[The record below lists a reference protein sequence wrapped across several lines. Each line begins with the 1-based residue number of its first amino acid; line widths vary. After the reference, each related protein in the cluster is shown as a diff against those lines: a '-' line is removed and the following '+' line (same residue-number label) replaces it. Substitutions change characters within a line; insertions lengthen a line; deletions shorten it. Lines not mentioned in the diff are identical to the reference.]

1 VSRAAS
7 LLALVAVLAGCGGG
21 GGGRAD
27 QVLSD
32 AAGNLGK
39 LRSGDLT
46 LRLVLSPRQ
55 GTKGRIGFELRGP
68 FALRPEALP
77 VAKIAYTQIAGA
89 HEASATFI
97 STGSKAFAEVN
108 GKAYELPAASARAIL
123 DAAGGPSG
131 SNTFGQLRIDNWV
144 KHPVVTDGGQVGGAQ
159 TMHVTGDLDVVA
171 AANGLLDLVRQLGRA
186 APKLEGDQAKQLE
199 SAVQS
204 SSFELWSGR
213 DDHLL
218 RRLLLKADL
227 GLGVPQSLRRVF
239 GSVVGAKL
247 DFELAV
253 SHPNKAVTVAPPT
266 NPLPSSQLP
275 GG

>member
-1 VSRAAS
+1 MRRAAS
-7 LLALVAVLAGCGGG
+7 LLVVVALLAGCGGN
-21 GGGRAD
+21 GRAN

-32 AAGNLGK
+32 ATGNLGK

-46 LRLVLSPRQ
+46 LRLVVSPRE

-68 FALRPEALP
+68 FALRPGMLP
-77 VAKIAYTQIAGA
+77 VAKVAYTQIAGA
-89 HEASATFI
+89 HEATATFI
-97 STGSKAFAEVN
+97 STGTKAFAVVN
-108 GKAYELPAASARAIL
+108 GKAYELPAASTNAVRQ
-123 DAAGGPSG
+123 AAGGPGG
-131 SNTFGQLRIDNWV
+131 SSTFGQLRIDNWV
-144 KHPVVTDGGQVGGAQ
+144 KHPVVGNSGEVGGAP
-159 TMHVTGDLDVVA
+159 TTRVSGDLDLVA

-186 APKLEGDQAKQLE
+186 APTIEGDQAKQLE
-199 SAVQS
+199 NAVRS

-227 GLGVPQSLRRVF
+227 GLDVPQSLRRVL
-239 GSVVGAKL
+239 GDVIGAKI
-247 DFELAV
+247 DFELAILN
-253 SHPNKAVTVAPPT
+253 PNKPVSVAPPT

>member
-1 VSRAAS
+1 M
-7 LLALVAVLAGCGGG
+7 LVAVACVAGCGGSS
-21 GGGRAD
+21 RAN
-27 QVLSD
+27 QVMSD
-32 AAGNLGK
+32 AAANLGK

-46 LRLVLSPRQ
+46 LRLVVSPRE

-68 FALRPEALP
+68 FALRPGGLP

-89 HEASATFI
+89 HKGSATFI
-97 STGSKAFAEVN
+97 STGTKAYAEVN
-108 GKAYELPAASARAIL
+108 GKAYELPASSTSALRQ
-123 DAAGGPSG
+123 AAGGSG
-131 SNTFGQLRIDNWV
+131 GASTFGELRIDNWV
-144 KHPVVTDGGQVGGAQ
+144 KHPVVTDGGKVGGSS
-159 TMHVTGDLDVVA
+159 TMRVSGDLDVVA

-186 APKLEGDQAKQLE
+186 APTIASDQAKQLE
-199 SAVQS
+199 NAVKS

-227 GLGVPQSLRRVF
+227 GLNVPQSLRRVL
-239 GSVVGAKL
+239 GDVVGAKI

-253 SHPNKAVTVAPPT
+253 SNPNKPVSVAPPT